1 MDQDQT
7 VPVLFVEE
15 FFFKTVQHTTKQT
28 TFVVFVVLRINFYF
42 PAGQAVK
49 F

>member
-7 VPVLFVEE
+7 VPMSKSS
-15 FFFKTVQHTTKQT
+15 FKTVQHTTKQT
-28 TFVVFVVLRINFYF
+28 TCVVFVVLRINFYF
-42 PAGQAVK
+42 PADQAVK

>member
-7 VPVLFVEE
+7 VPMLFVEE
-15 FFFKTVQHTTKQT
+15 FFKTVQHTTKQT
-28 TFVVFVVLRINFYF
+28 TFVVFVVLRISFYF
-42 PAGQAVK
+42 PADQAVN